1 MYYVVNDF
9 DEIYC
14 VLKRSIH
21 AVLDGVK
28 KYLKKDKKYD

>member
-21 AVLDGVK
+21 APLGGVK
-28 KYLKKDKKYD
+28 KYLKKVKKYD